1 MKKIT
6 QKEIEIVKEE
16 LAAKRKEFE
25 SINFS
30 SLGKKLKW
38 IRNFFNFY
46 VPELE
51 KRYMN
56 EGDFEKWKFLPDELR
71 IQFYLYFPEHGLN
84 MVNYAQMLEEQL
96 EIAEKD
102 VRYERTLGR
111 EIRRM
116 NRQKYEDE
124 SCFVDRI
131 YFRHND

>member
-84 MVNYAQMLEEQL
+84 MVHF
-96 EIAEKD
+96 AEKCAHELERERNRKRVHNITQED
-102 VRYERTLGR
+102 IERVRRPRSME
-111 EIRRM
+111 EF
-116 NRQKYEDE
+116 E
-124 SCFVDRI
+124 SRI
-131 YFRHND
+131 FFRHQD